1 MNNQKIYMLNSTGR
15 QVFPFPWESRNA
27 PCPWR
32 DETHMRV
39 LIPLN
44 EQERKNSDKKVH
56 TQIVKRSK
64 IIALNS
70 GISGILKARHLKV
83 VA

>member
-1 MNNQKIYMLNSTGR
+1 MNNQKIYMLTSTGR
-15 QVFPFPWESRNA
+15 QVFPFHWESKA
-27 PCPWR
+27 LPCPWK
-32 DETHMRV
+32 DETYMRV

-44 EQERKNSDKKVH
+44 EQERRSSDKKVH

-70 GISGILKARHLKV
+70 GISGVLRARSRV
-83 VA
+83 TV